1 MNLSESAR
9 GGRRLF
15 AALRSLKLTV
25 FLVSYLGIASA
36 LSTFIPQMEPAAHYR
51 HFYPGAVAE
60 VILATGFDHFFSSAF
75 FLAPSFCFFVNLAAC
90 TLYRFA
96 RELKKKAGKNFGPD
110 ILHGGL
116 LLLIVFA
123 FLGVFNR
130 MEGSIT
136 LAPGES
142 VLLPGG
148 ETLVLEN
155 FEFIKYP
162 DGRPRAWISTVTVFN
177 DRGPVLQSYALEVNH
192 PVQLKGFTLYQWS
205 YRDTAQGLVTVIQAV
220 RDPLYSMVLTAF
232 ILIGGGTCITLF
244 GKLRRLRKNY
254 KEVSP

>member
-1 MNLSESAR
+1 MTTGAVQK
-9 GGRRLF
+9 GGKRLF

-25 FLVSYLGIASA
+25 ALVSYLVIASA
-36 LSTFIPQMEPAAHYR
+36 VSTFIPQAQPAAHYR
-51 HFYPGAVAE
+51 HFYPPALAE
-60 VILATGFDHFFSSAF
+60 FILASGFDHFFSSFF
-75 FLAPSFCFFVNLAAC
+75 FLAPSCCFFINLAAC

-142 VLLPGG
+142 ALLPGG
-148 ETLVLEN
+148 DTLRLEN

-162 DGRPRAWISTVTVFN
+162 DGRPRAWISTVTVLSGN
-177 DRGPVLQSYALEVNH
+177 KALLQSYPLEVNH
-192 PVQLKGFTLYQWS
+192 PVKLKGLTLYQWS
-205 YRDTAQGLVTVIQAV
+205 YIDTGKGLATVIQAV
-220 RDPLYSMVLTAF
+220 RDPLYSLVLIAF
-232 ILIGGGTCITLF
+232 ILIGGGTGITLF
-244 GKLRRLRKNY
+244 GKLQRFQKNRG
-254 KEVSP
+254 VLS

>member
-1 MNLSESAR
+1 MAGPIQKR
-9 GGRRLF
+9 GRRLF
-15 AALRSLKLTV
+15 AVLRSLKLTV
-25 FLVSYLGIASA
+25 ILVSYLVIASA
-36 LSTFIPQMEPAAHYR
+36 VSTFIPQSEPAAHYR
-51 HFYPGAVAE
+51 HFYPGPVAA
-60 VILATGFDHFFSSAF
+60 VILAAGFDHFFSSFF
-75 FLAPSFCFFVNLAAC
+75 FLAPSGCFFINLAAC
-90 TLYRFA
+90 TLYRFF
-96 RELKKKAGKNFGPD
+96 RELKKRAGKNFGPD

-123 FLGVFNR
+123 FLSVFNR

-148 ETLVLEN
+148 DTLVLEN

-177 DRGPVLQSYALEVNH
+177 SSGPVLQSYPLEVNH
-192 PVQLKGFTLYQWS
+192 PVKLQGFTLYQWS
-205 YRDTAQGLVTVIQAV
+205 YSDTPKGLVTVIQAV
-220 RDPLYSMVLTAF
+220 RDPLYGLVLVAF

-244 GKLRRLRKNY
+244 GKLRRFKNTI
-254 KEVSP
+254 KEVSL

>member
-1 MNLSESAR
+1 MR
-9 GGRRLF
+9 KGGRRLF
-15 AALRSLKLTV
+15 AALRSLRLTV
-25 FLVSYLGIASA
+25 ILVSYLVIASA
-36 LSTFIPQMEPAAHYR
+36 VSTFIPQSEPAAHYR
-51 HFYPGAVAE
+51 HFYSGAVAGI
-60 VILATGFDHFFSSAF
+60 ILATGFDHFFSSVF
-75 FLAPSFCFFVNLAAC
+75 FLAPSFCFFINLAAC

-148 ETLVLEN
+148 DTLILEN

-177 DRGPVLQSYALEVNH
+177 NSGLVLQSYPLEVNH
-192 PVQLKGFTLYQWS
+192 PVKLKGITLYQWS
-205 YRDTAQGLVTVIQAV
+205 YRDTGQQLVTVIQAV
-220 RDPLYSMVLTAF
+220 RDPLYSLVFIAF

-244 GKLRRLRKNY
+244 GKLRRFQKHY
-254 KEVSP
+254 KEVPS